1 MFVVLKMEPQ
11 INGDL
16 LQMSLYNIRN
26 YQTPFKIEY
35 ILNIS
40 LNREFY
46 KLSIDIYTAMIR
58 KVFLSEF

>member
-1 MFVVLKMEPQ
+1 MFVVLKMKPQ

-26 YQTPFKIEY
+26 YQTAFKIEY